1 MGDGVLILAL
11 VALFFSPVI
20 YIVISSI
27 LKNRKGHIQIV
38 IPKQMWN
45 GGETLTGKVIVTA
58 YRDISCRRLSIN
70 LSKIMTTRTNK
81 KTKKRT
87 LYSEQKELASLVQL
101 SRNSRREYD
110 FQFLLPEYVPSD
122 NQPIVLGL
130 GNLANHSPIPV
141 GFPNQNFRFSH
152 RKWRLFAYLDAEGVD
167 LTGSTRFFCN
177 HKEDPNAVRIDVAT
191 AFKGPFK
198 FILLVALMFFLSPV
212 LIGIFIWIVTK
223 FSNAQ

>member
-1 MGDGVLILAL
+1 MGDGILILAL

-20 YIVISSI
+20 YAVISGI

-45 GGETLTGKVIVTA
+45 GGETLSGKVIVTA
-58 YRDISCRRLSIN
+58 YRDISCRRLSID
-70 LSKIMTTRTNK
+70 LSKIMTTHANKRT
-81 KTKKRT
+81 KTKT

-101 SRNSRREYD
+101 SRNTRREYD
-110 FQFLLPEYVPSD
+110 FQFLFPEYVPSE

-130 GNLANHSPIPV
+130 GNSTNHSPNPV
-141 GFPNQNFRFSH
+141 GFINQNFRFSH
-152 RKWRLFAYLDAEGVD
+152 RKWRLFAHLDADGVD
-167 LTGSTRFFCN
+167 LTRSIRFFCQ
-177 HKEDPNAVRIDVAT
+177 HKEDPNALKIDVSQ

-212 LIGIFIWIVTK
+212 LIGIFIWIVAK
-223 FSNAQ
+223 LSHAQ